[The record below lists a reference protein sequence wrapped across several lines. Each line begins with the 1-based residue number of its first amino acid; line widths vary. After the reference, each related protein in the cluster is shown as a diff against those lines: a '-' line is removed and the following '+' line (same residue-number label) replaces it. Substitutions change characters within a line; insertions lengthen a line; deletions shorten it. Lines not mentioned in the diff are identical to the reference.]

1 MNNKGQSLVLFILI
15 IPILLGMMVLVT
27 DVGNAIYEK
36 NKINSIIEMVIE
48 YGLEENST
56 KEEINKLLEY
66 NLKNNNTTINIEEN
80 TINIKVE
87 SYKKGVI
94 SNIISFKGFKI
105 VSEYK
110 GYIKDDKKVIEKV
123 R

>member
-15 IPILLGMMVLVT
+15 IPILLGVMVLVT
-27 DVGNAIYEK
+27 DVGNAIHEK

-48 YGLEENST
+48 YGLEENSSE
-56 KEEINKLLEY
+56 EEINKLLEY
-66 NLKNNNTTINIEEN
+66 NLKNNNNTVKIEDN
-80 TINIKVE
+80 TINITVS

-105 VSEYK
+105 VSEYI